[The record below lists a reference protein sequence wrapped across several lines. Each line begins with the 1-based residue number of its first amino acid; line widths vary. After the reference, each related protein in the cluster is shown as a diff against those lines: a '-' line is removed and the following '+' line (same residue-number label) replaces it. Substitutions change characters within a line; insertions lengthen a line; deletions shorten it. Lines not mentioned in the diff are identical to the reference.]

1 MADHMDFSLFSLSA
15 DRFRASGYAEIGHV
29 DPPQLRI
36 LPDSVSDRIE
46 CLRVIVKCLCQK
58 QVLPGKCQFTQ
69 SLPEA
74 EQTLLVPVK
83 FQVANRRQDLFPRA
97 DAFAHQFRCQPA
109 CFSDILAD
117 KQDPPAAGKIRIEG
131 HARKAFALQLQK
143 MLRHGCVIECTD
155 GKCLRAH
162 PLQLIEQRNLF
173 SRQVRLAL
181 LDVNPD
187 TAFLHLA
194 CRPCDSLFHLREK
207 LAAEIAI
214 WKQHSDPEF
223 LLMLSLFPKMDFP
236 LRDIPCLLYNR
247 KDAFTHIF
255 FHIRAVIKHTVH
267 RPPGNAC
274 KLSYL
279 LYCHFSAQLPASFP
293 INCSRR
299 ERISVSLLP
308 TGNNSVVILCVGR
321 VMVIILSLTV
331 KS

>member
-1 MADHMDFSLFSLSA
+1 MP
-15 DRFRASGYAEIGHV
+15 Y
-29 DPPQLRI
+29 
-36 LPDSVSDRIE
+36 SVSDQTQRLRI
-46 CLRVIVKCLCQK
+46 IVKCLRQK
-58 QVLPGKCQFTQ
+58 QVFLRKFQFTQ
-69 SLPEA
+69 LFPETGQA
-74 EQTLLVPVK
+74 LLVPVK
-83 FQVANRRQDLFPRA
+83 FQVTDRCQDLFPRA

-162 PLQLIEQRNLF
+162 PLQLIEQRNRF
-173 SRQVRLAL
+173 TRQVRLAL

-187 TAFLHLA
+187 TAFLQLA
-194 CRPCDSLFHLREK
+194 CRPCNPLFYLGKK
-207 LAAEIAI
+207 LTAEITVWQQNA
-214 WKQHSDPEF
+214 DPEF

-279 LYCHFSAQLPASFP
+279 LYCHFSAQFQASLPP
-293 INCSRR
+293 G
-299 ERISVSLLP
+299 
-308 TGNNSVVILCVGR
+308 TVVI
-321 VMVIILSLTV
+321 MILSPPPV
-331 KS
+331 SSIPPSDHHSP